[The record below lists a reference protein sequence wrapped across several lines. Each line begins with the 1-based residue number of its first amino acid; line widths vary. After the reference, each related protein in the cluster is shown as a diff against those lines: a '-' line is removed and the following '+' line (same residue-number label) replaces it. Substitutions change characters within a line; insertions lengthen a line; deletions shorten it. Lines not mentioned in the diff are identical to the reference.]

1 MPHAESF
8 VVVLSC
14 GSDYHHNRIRLNIS
28 SDDVIR
34 RQNKTK

>member
-14 GSDYHHNRIRLNIS
+14 GSDYHIRLNIS